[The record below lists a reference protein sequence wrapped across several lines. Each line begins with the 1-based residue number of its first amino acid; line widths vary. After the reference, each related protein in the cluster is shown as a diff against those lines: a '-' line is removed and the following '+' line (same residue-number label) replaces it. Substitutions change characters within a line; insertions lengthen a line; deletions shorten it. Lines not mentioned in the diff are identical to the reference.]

1 MATQP
6 VYPLVTVEEF
16 LAMDFGDRKAEL
28 DNGVIRM
35 MAGGT
40 RRHARVQSNIV
51 GRLLIKLDRSGCT
64 PYGSD
69 MAIRT
74 RPEAIRYPDVTVL
87 CGKDDEAFDGELSTD
102 DPRIVFEILSAGT
115 ARTDLSVKLAE
126 YQAVPSIDTIVFVDI
141 AIDRL
146 QVWQRTGPNSWE
158 TTRHV
163 DPYDLP
169 LPSLGITLTH
179 AEIFAR

>member
-40 RRHARVQSNIV
+40 LRHARVQMNV
-51 GRLLIKLDRSGCT
+51 GARLMIKLQDSRCK
-64 PYGSD
+64 PFGSD

-74 RPEAIRYPDVTVL
+74 VGGSIRYPDVSVL
-87 CGKDDEAFDGELSTD
+87 CDKSDEAFDKNLTTD
-102 DPRIVFEILSAGT
+102 DPRVVFEILSAST
-115 ARTDLSVKLAE
+115 ARTDLGVKLAE
-126 YQAVPSIDTIVFVDI
+126 YQALPSIDTIVFVDI

-146 QVWQRTGPNSWE
+146 HVWQRTGPNSWE

-163 DPYDLP
+163 EPFDLP
-169 LPSLGITLTH
+169 LPSLGVTLTH
-179 AEIFAR
+179 DEIFAR